1 MDCNETRA
9 LLGADVD
16 HELSAADA
24 WRIARHVG
32 GCGACRLERERLV
45 ALRRAMRQAEY
56 HRAPGALRARIA
68 AGLPLAAAPFAQAP
82 VQDLPASDVP
92 VSPVSDVP
100 VSDVP
105 VSDVPV
111 SDMPVSDVPVSD
123 VPVSDVPV
131 SDVPVSDVPVS
142 DVPVSDVP
150 VSDVPVS
157 DAPEQDTPS
166 QDMRAPNK
174 PAVDR
179 PPEAKPRFGADARG
193 GARAGRWFAR
203 PGLRGPMLDRPGPGP
218 GPGLGLGPRAAAL
231 PGLGW
236 GVALTVALA
245 AAAGF
250 ALDARRA
257 ATEHAV
263 DEIVASHVRAGLS
276 SRDIDV
282 ISTDRHTVK
291 PWFNGRLDFA
301 PPVVDLSASG
311 FALAGGRLDYVGQRR
326 VAVLVYRYRQHV
338 IDVYVWPSGEGGA
351 RPYATV
357 SQGYAL
363 DRWEAAGMTWW
374 AVTDAEPSALAAF
387 RTALD
392 ARVAAPRTE

>member
-68 AGLPLAAAPFAQAP
+68 AGLPLAAVPFAQAP

-92 VSPVSDVP
+92 VS
-100 VSDVP
+100 
-105 VSDVPV
+105 DVPV
-111 SDMPVSDVPVSD
+111 SDM
-123 VPVSDVPV
+123 PV

-179 PPEAKPRFGADARG
+179 PPEAKPMFGADARG

-203 PGLRGPMLDRPGPGP
+203 PGSRGPMLDRPGPGP
-218 GPGLGLGPRAAAL
+218 GPGPRAAAL

>member
-68 AGLPLAAAPFAQAP
+68 AGLPLAAVPFAQAP

-105 VSDVPV
+105 VSD
-111 SDMPVSDVPVSD
+111 M
-123 VPVSDVPV
+123 
-131 SDVPVSDVPVS
+131 
-142 DVPVSDVP
+142 P

-203 PGLRGPMLDRPGPGP
+203 PGSRGPTLDRPGPGP
-218 GPGLGLGPRAAAL
+218 GPGPGPRAAAL

>member
-82 VQDLPASDVP
+82 VQDLPASD
-92 VSPVSDVP
+92 
-100 VSDVP
+100 
-105 VSDVPV
+105 
-111 SDMPVSDVPVSD
+111 M
-123 VPVSDVPV
+123 
-131 SDVPVSDVPVS
+131 
-142 DVPVSDVP
+142 PVSDVP

-203 PGLRGPMLDRPGPGP
+203 PGSRGPTLDRPGPGP
-218 GPGLGLGPRAAAL
+218 GPGPRAAAL